1 MPVARIMAVDDNESI
16 LKMIKNGL
24 ELSHHEVVTIQDA
37 SSLPAEAFCDCDL
50 ILLDIMMPDVDGVEL
65 CERIRGVV
73 DCPILFLTAKTE
85 ESDIVKGLLK
95 GADDYIKKPF
105 GIMELNARVEA
116 HLRRESRERNSSRL
130 ALGDIVFDVDRKRVL
145 IRGEQLELTKNEYSI
160 CEFLAMNR
168 GKVFTKEHIYEAV
181 YNMDSE
187 TQFTVIAEYIRVI
200 RKKFKAYDC
209 QPIETVWGVGYIW
222 R

>member
-1 MPVARIMAVDDNESI
+1 MAVDDNESI

-24 ELSHHEVVTIQDA
+24 ELNHHEVETVQHA
-37 SSLPAEAFCDCDL
+37 GSMAAEEFCNYDL
-50 ILLDIMMPDVDGVEL
+50 ILLDIMMPDVDGIEL
-65 CERIRGVV
+65 CQRIRGVV

-85 ESDIVKGLLK
+85 EADIVKGLLK
-95 GADDYIKKPF
+95 GGDDYVTKPF

-116 HLRRESRERNSSRL
+116 HLRREKREKSSRRL
-130 ALGDIVFDVDRKRVL
+130 VLGDIVFDMDSRQVIV
-145 IRGEQLELTKNEYSI
+145 RGEPVELTKNEYSI

-181 YNMDSE
+181 YDMDSD

-200 RKKFKAYDC
+200 RKKFKTLDC